1 MASVFSTNLLPTDV
15 DESDTLYVTDRDLN
29 VVYSN
34 AEWAKFANRNAGA
47 ALLGDGAP
55 VNLLDNFVGRQC
67 DHWQHIYR
75 LLREGRLPHHQ
86 ERMDCSSPNERRI
99 YQLRVTPRRD
109 ESGDVAWFIHH
120 NVRVDGKLEVV
131 DRVAGQLD
139 QLKHPRALTREFQNR
154 IVDRQIRVPSFEIA
168 SHFEPLEEIGG
179 DLVWHREYPNGTCDL
194 IHADV
199 MGHGAD
205 AGAMAAKMAVIL
217 DELAA
222 VDVPPAETVAA
233 LNRAMRRIIPDGE
246 VMFATGLCLRFEENR
261 HRVVCCDFGHESPIF
276 SRSGEIQIKNGLPV
290 GLVER
295 NNPWLETILDLSE
308 HGTRFLVY
316 SDGIIEQ
323 FNSVGAMFG
332 VRGLSRAFRTA
343 IDLPVAQMLDRIIA
357 KLRAF
362 QGSALAKD
370 DQTLLAI
377 EFNGQ
382 PMARSD

>member
-1 MASVFSTNLLPTDV
+1 MSSVFSTSLLPTDV

-34 AEWAKFANRNAGA
+34 EEWARFATSNTGA
-47 ALLGDGAP
+47 ALLGGRAP

-86 ERMDCSSPNERRI
+86 ERMDCSSPDERRI

-109 ESGDVAWFIHH
+109 ESGEVAWFIHH

-139 QLKHPRALTREFQNR
+139 QLKHPRALSREFHDR

-194 IHADV
+194 IQADV

-222 VDVPPAETVAA
+222 VDLRPAETVAA
-233 LNRAMRRIIPDGE
+233 LNSAMRRIIPDGE

-261 HRVVCCDFGHESPIF
+261 DRVICCDFGHESPIF
-276 SRSGEIQIKNGLPV
+276 SRSGAIEVKNGLPV

-295 NNPWLETILDLSE
+295 NNPWLETTLDLLE
-308 HGTRFLVY
+308 HGTRFLVF

-323 FNSVGAMFG
+323 FNSDGAMFG
-332 VRGLSRAFRTA
+332 VRGLSRAFRAA
-343 IDLPVAQMLDRIIA
+343 IDLPVEQMLDRIIA

-382 PMARSD
+382 PMTRKD